1 MASNADEIHEKLLA
15 EIRESAELQD
25 NVDIAAQQAAAY
37 ARSIAPVGATKDPHP
52 GRFRDSIHSV
62 VAPNDKYG
70 LPRGRVVSDDP
81 AASFI
86 EFGTQYTEEHGTFA
100 QTAAHFQGSGTD
112 FGKVR
117 IRGGKRSR
125 KRKK

>member
-1 MASNADEIHEKLLA
+1 MADSAEEIRAKLLA
-15 EIRESAELQD
+15 DIRESDELHD
-25 NVDIAAQQAAAY
+25 NVDVAAQQAAAY
-37 ARSIAPVGATKDPHP
+37 AKSIAPVGATKDPHP

-86 EFGTQYTEEHGTFA
+86 EFGTQYTAEHATFA

-112 FGKVR
+112 FGKVQDPR
-117 IRGGKRSR
+117 R
-125 KRKK
+125 